1 MNTPA
6 ERSLR
11 QSVTR
16 GWLNARNL
24 TALLLLALC
33 GAAIAILPLEQLTFF
48 VSDDAYYYLN
58 VARNITHGAGSSFD
72 GINPSN
78 GYHPLWMLCL
88 LPVYG
93 LFGDSP
99 DAAFRMA
106 LLLQAL
112 LVSGT
117 FWMAWDLYERHAPA
131 SSAVGVALAIAGSLY
146 SPLQIMFN
154 GLETD
159 LVVFVLVLVVYA
171 DAGRSFLDGSK
182 ARSQQA
188 LFGALL
194 GSLMLARLDGAFL
207 LVGITIWCLARPQPR
222 SMVARVEFLLRS
234 FALTVVVFAAVVA
247 PYFVW
252 NYVLFGHLSPISG
265 TLKATF
271 PHMVFRTEVL
281 TTYAPYVIC
290 TLLAGLALIP
300 MHRRPDPALRGAH
313 LHLLTGLWIG
323 CLLQLVWAVCF
334 TSWGTFQWHFAAHIP
349 VTCLILSFYAA
360 RLFKRPAPAIE
371 AFGAAALLIFV
382 VAFNVFTYNNK
393 GDYHESAFAA
403 ANWARSNTAPGTV
416 FALRDAGIFG
426 YFSERPTINLDGL
439 INSYEYQQ
447 YVRDGRLMDFLNER
461 KVEFVADT
469 YSACEYTERHVWV
482 RSYMPPRPPLSVA
495 YGLTVTRDHEA
506 FRSNA
511 SVFMPLT
518 LHRPICFIVWPFD
531 SVTYQVRDASI
542 SVRE

>member
-1 MNTPA
+1 M
-6 ERSLR
+6 R
-11 QSVTR
+11 QLMTR
-16 GWLNARNL
+16 GWVNPRNL
-24 TALLLLALC
+24 TALLLMALC
-33 GAAIAILPLEQLTFF
+33 GVIAGVLPLEQLTFF

-88 LPVYG
+88 LPVYW
-93 LFGDSP
+93 LLGDVP
-99 DAAFRMA
+99 GAAFRMA
-106 LLLQAL
+106 LVLQAL

-117 FWMAWDLYERHAPA
+117 LWLAWDLYRRYAPN
-131 SSAVGVALAIAGSLY
+131 SVSAAIGLAIAGTLY

-159 LVVFVLVLVVYA
+159 LVVFVLVLLVYA
-171 DAGRSFLDGSK
+171 DASRSFLDGPRSN
-182 ARSQQA
+182 SQQA

-194 GSLMLARLDGAFL
+194 GLLMLARLDGAFL
-207 LVGITIWCLARPQPR
+207 LVGMTIWCLLRPQPR
-222 SMVARVEFLLRS
+222 SAAARVEFLVRT
-234 FALTVVVFAAVVA
+234 FWLTVVVFVAVVA
-247 PYFVW
+247 PYFLW
-252 NYVLFGHLSPISG
+252 NHSQFGHLSPISG

-271 PHMVFRTEVL
+271 PHVVFSTEVL
-281 TTYAPYVIC
+281 TTYAPYVTC

-300 MHRRPDPALRGAH
+300 MHRRPDPALPSGN
-313 LHLLTGLWIG
+313 LDLLTGLWIG
-323 CLLQLVWAVCF
+323 CLLQVAWAVCF

-349 VTCLILSFYAA
+349 ITCLILSFYTA
-360 RLFKRPAPAIE
+360 RLCKRPSSTTKVLTA
-371 AFGAAALLIFV
+371 V
-382 VAFNVFTYNNK
+382 VLTIVVAAFNVFAYNNK

-403 ANWARSNTAPGTV
+403 AAWARSNTAPGTV

-439 INSYEYQQ
+439 INSYDYQQ
-447 YVRDGRLMDFLNER
+447 YVRDGRLMDFLRER
-461 KVEFVADT
+461 NVRFVADT
-469 YSACEYTERHVWV
+469 YSACDYTERHVWV

-506 FRSNA
+506 YRSNA

-518 LHRPICFIVWPFD
+518 IRRPICFIVWPFD
-531 SVTYQVRDASI
+531 SVTYEVRDPSI
-542 SVRE
+542 PVRQ